1 MSQPA
6 VDLSPR
12 QERAMLW
19 CLAAVQFTHIVDFM
33 VMMPLGPQLT
43 ALFHLS
49 DAQFGL
55 LVSAYSLAA
64 GASGLTA
71 SLFVDRFERRKA
83 LTYLY
88 AGFALATLACGLAPT
103 YIGLMVARVLAGI
116 FGGVLGSLV
125 QTIVGDAIPYQ
136 RRGAAMGTVMSAFS
150 ISTVAGVPASL
161 WLASHWGW
169 HVPFIAIAV
178 ASLGILL
185 GAMSFVPRLDGHV
198 AQTGHGKSAWHALR
212 DVITVPKHWL
222 AFGLSGVMMIGSF
235 SIIPYI
241 TIFTTTNLGL
251 TADQVPLIYLF
262 GGVATFFTSRL
273 WGRLAD
279 TWGKV
284 KTYRLLV
291 LLSVVPMMALT
302 HLTPE
307 LTQGNLPLLVA
318 ITTAF
323 FVLVSGRMVP
333 GMALLTAT
341 PPNHLRGGFMSV
353 NNAIMSASMGAAA
366 WLGGALISRS
376 PTGQVLNYGHCGWL
390 ALASSAIL
398 LWWVGK
404 LAETTSVPGTAA
416 EVA

>member
-71 SLFVDRFERRKA
+71 SLFVDRFERRRA

-103 YIGLMVARVLAGI
+103 YIALMVARVLAGI

-150 ISTVAGVPASL
+150 LSTVAGVPASL
-161 WLASHWGW
+161 YLASHWGW

-198 AQTGHGKSAWHALR
+198 AQMGQGKSAWHALR
-212 DVITVPKHWL
+212 DVISVPKHWL

-251 TADQVPLIYLF
+251 KPEQVPLIYLF
-262 GGVATFFTSRL
+262 GGVATLFTSRL

-284 KTYRLLV
+284 RTYRLLV
-291 LLSVVPMMALT
+291 LLSVIPMMALT
-302 HLTPE
+302 HLTSGE
-307 LTQGNLPLLVA
+307 LPLLIAV
-318 ITTAF
+318 TTSF

-353 NNAIMSASMGAAA
+353 NNAIMSGSMGLAA
-366 WLGGALISRS
+366 WLGGVLISRS

-390 ALASSAIL
+390 ALVTSALL

-404 LAETTSVPGTAA
+404 LAPETTPVATAAA
-416 EVA
+416 EVV